1 MLTGTPWPDERRA
14 RPQLICRHADYLE
27 PDHDRILWSLGLRI
41 VCDFGWNAD
50 GEPRGEKAAQLGNSD
65 SHFLAERPAGHL
77 PASRVSA
84 RPSGG

>member
-1 MLTGTPWPDERRA
+1 MLT
-14 RPQLICRHADYLE
+14 I
-27 PDHDRILWSLGLRI
+27 
-41 VCDFGWNAD
+41 WNQITTEFYGRSVYGSYVISD
-50 GEPRGEKAAQLGNSD
+50 GMLTVKTPRGEKAAQLGNSN